1 MKNISK
7 LEQQKRHPDRV
18 NVYLDGEFAF
28 GLNKEVVHK
37 YSLRKGDAVTDKLIE
52 QLSGEEEFSTAKN
65 KALKFISTRMR
76 SEYEVRSKLRE
87 YEFPTDIIEKVIKYL
102 LEINFLNDLAFAKAY
117 TADLQRNRSAGKRL
131 LFQRLKSKGVGK
143 ETIELVLNDIEN
155 AKEEIL
161 ALETANKYLKRFKT
175 SRKPVER
182 KDQIRR
188 ISQTLMRRG
197 FDWSITSKILKQIFK
212 NISDQEDD

>member
-1 MKNISK
+1 VKNISK

-37 YSLRKGDAVTDKLIE
+37 FSLRKGDAVTDKLIE

-65 KALKFISTRMR
+65 KALRFISRRMR
-76 SEYEVRSKLRE
+76 SEYEVRTKLRE

-102 LEINFLNDLAFAKAY
+102 LEINFLNDLEFAKAC
-117 TADLQRNRSAGKRL
+117 TTDLQKNRSAGKRL
-131 LFQRLKSKGVGK
+131 LFQQLKRKGIAK
-143 ETIELVLNDIEN
+143 ETIELVLNDIES
-155 AKEEIL
+155 ATEEIL
-161 ALETANKYLKRFKT
+161 ALETANKYFKRFKT
-175 SRKPVER
+175 SRKPIER
-182 KDQIRR
+182 KDQLRR
-188 ISQTLMRRG
+188 ISQALMRRG

-212 NISDQEDD
+212 NISDEEDK